1 MLPAEYPAPNEHKT
15 PISFLFMSSL
25 NNEKAIIEPA
35 EEVFA

>member
-15 PISFLFMSSL
+15 PISFLFILSL
-25 NNEKAIIEPA
+25 NFEKAIMDPA